1 MLHAF
6 DATTGVEQWAFI
18 PNSVL
23 KNLKSMQT
31 THTYYVDS
39 TPKVAD
45 VWFYSDPADTT
56 KSWDEWRTVLV
67 CGLRKGGKHYFALDI
82 TDTLDPK
89 YLWEFPKTDDP
100 KFPNYQD
107 YQDFLNNKLGQSWSE
122 PAIGRVRKKVGS
134 EIYERWVAFIG
145 GGFDTSAKGR
155 AFFVVDIKTGEII
168 KEFSGLEGMSHALAA
183 PPSAVDTLG
192 SGYINKVYIG
202 DLGGQMWVFDVSSTD
217 IAEWSG
223 KRLFKAPGGG
233 SEKHP
238 IYYQP
243 AVALDKTRTPWVF
256 FGTGDRENP
265 TDMHSD
271 ERFYA
276 VKDDGKGNYPREEE
290 KKDLRDVTTYSDITF
305 KTPEDPLKGWY
316 IQLAEAEK
324 VLAKPAVFYNLLY
337 FTTYTHISTD
347 ECKTTGKATL
357 YKVEYLSGG
366 GAYVLDY
373 YLQGT
378 PSKRSEE
385 IGDGIPS
392 APVISVNLQG
402 KASVTIGTTSDKI
415 LSKETISPT
424 TNKETLYWRE
434 VIP

>member
-1 MLHAF
+1 
-6 DATTGVEQWAFI
+6 
-18 PNSVL
+18 
-23 KNLKSMQT
+23 
-31 THTYYVDS
+31 
-39 TPKVAD
+39 
-45 VWFYSDPADTT
+45 
-56 KSWDEWRTVLV
+56 
-67 CGLRKGGKHYFALDI
+67 LRKGGKHYFALDI

-243 AVALDKTRTPWVF
+243 AVALDKSRTPWVF

-276 VKDDGKGNYPREEE
+276 VKDDGKTGSSPYEE
-290 KKDLRDVTTYSDITF
+290 KNLKDVTTYSDITF

-316 IQLAEAEK
+316 IQLAKAEK

-347 ECKTTGKATL
+347 ACKTTGKATL

-366 GAYVLDY
+366 GAYVLDD

-385 IGDGIPS
+385 KGIGEGIPS

-402 KASVTIGTTSDKI
+402 KASVTIGTTSTKL
-415 LSKETISPT
+415 LSEEVPSPT